1 MNFIEN
7 AQNILTELN
16 KHNSDREQ
24 IYNHCVQERLS
35 QAYKSLAHD
44 IITSQTYLIYK
55 NPLKVLKQ
63 FKQ

>member
-7 AQNILTELN
+7 TQSILAELN
-16 KHNSDREQ
+16 EHNLDREQ
-24 IYNHCVQERLS
+24 LYSNCVQERLS

-63 FKQ
+63 FKK

>member
-7 AQNILTELN
+7 TQSILAELN
-16 KHNSDREQ
+16 KHTSDREHL
-24 IYNHCVQERLS
+24 YNCYVQERLS

-63 FKQ
+63 FKK